1 MTSLRLP
8 PHLELMCAD
17 DLVLDVFSAG
27 LCQVP
32 DRVVSEVVARLE
44 DLAADPR
51 SARFVPKE
59 PLKGWRPGVPGVVV
73 EAQAAWQFLAGGA
86 GGIRAGCRAELY
98 ADVFASWLSNPPT
111 PARRP
116 DGWGT
121 QSGAYR
127 PPADWLAES
136 DFWEGGSEDPAGLR
150 RDAVELGREAARV
163 FEPIAVLRP
172 RLDALTAFYDAH
184 LNGGLAPA
192 DLTGTPDGLRRAWAR
207 SAADEVVAALPEL
220 AGPVG
225 YLCWAW
231 QGFQAAH
238 QQLAAAVP
246 GTSELAEV
254 ACALLIQAEASAVP
268 AELAVALDPGL
279 YGDLI
284 ARLPGKASGYS
295 ARAWSAGTRGWLSRG
310 LMAGQADACRM
321 WLDMAM
327 RLIAILRGL
336 PGDATYPLP
345 ADLPVGGFLRSA
357 RDLSRPRMVPGAAA
371 QRLRQPAPAAA
382 GLQEAGRPDSGQPQ
396 PAGPL
401 DLIIGQPGLARVL
414 REAIADDSEPVRVH
428 VTGPAGTYKAA
439 AVSVI
444 ERALEARG
452 LTREPAW
459 VTSADIAGLDDSGA
473 AALIRATSPVRAGDG
488 LLVLSGLGPMLAAL
502 PGLAATLASA
512 LDGKPGL
519 HAIAITDGDWAV
531 PGVPPGLH
539 GLFRVAATSDFGPEA
554 LRELLGRAIAQRG
567 ACAAVPVI
575 QAAADLA
582 AAAQETPPGPRN
594 RFLVEY
600 LADLAVAHAR
610 GRASHDGAVEV
621 GDGDLPAIVD
631 LDDDSDP
638 MQEMGALIGLASAK
652 QVIADLVAVLRAE
665 QLRRDAGATVQAR
678 GPAMVFAGPAGSG
691 KTLVAQV
698 TGRLLHRLGLL
709 SRGHVAEATRAD
721 LVGEFTSDSVG
732 LVAAQLQRAAGGILL
747 IDDAHTLSKAV
758 ARDRE
763 ALQRLEDALGGTAD
777 LIVVAAGP
785 DPDIT
790 QWVKDN
796 GWADRFP
803 VLVPFPGYTDAELA
817 AIFTAAASERGLVVA
832 PPATERARDV
842 LARMAQG
849 SGNARLA
856 SLLLEQAITRQ
867 ARRILGAGQRAS
879 HREAV
884 EIIADDIPA
893 VAGVLH
899 AGDSSSDPIAELDA
913 LIGLA
918 EVKARVRRLAAE
930 AKAEAMR
937 RTAGM
942 PIASPTRHLV
952 FTGNPGTAKTTV
964 ARLLA
969 AIYRQLGLLSSG
981 HLVEVSRADLIGE
994 YLGQT
999 APLVRQAVDRARGG
1013 VLFIDEAYSLAESGY
1028 ARGDAYGQEAI
1039 ATLIKL
1045 MEDHRG
1051 DLVVIAAGYP
1061 GPMRSFLASNA
1072 GTASRFPTVI
1082 DFPDYTDDELWQ
1094 IFRLAARQDGF
1105 ELADGVDAKAR
1116 AALAAIPR
1124 GPDFGNGRAARS
1136 VLEEAISC
1144 QAERLTS
1151 QVAPPSPAEVRT
1163 LTPADV
1169 RMPARPRVKTA
1180 FGFQIPR
1187 TQQEGHGSRP
1197 DERDGPS

>member
-8 PHLELMCAD
+8 PHLELMCSD
-17 DLVLDVFSAG
+17 DLVLDVFSVG
-27 LCQVP
+27 PCQVP
-32 DRVVSEVVARLE
+32 DRIVSEVVGRLE
-44 DLAADPR
+44 DLAGDPR
-51 SARFVPKE
+51 SARFMPKE
-59 PLKGWRPGVPGVVV
+59 PLKGWRPGVSGVVV
-73 EAQAAWQFLAGGA
+73 EAHAAWLFLAGGA
-86 GGIRAGCRAELY
+86 GGIRAGSRAELY
-98 ADVFASWLSNPPT
+98 ADVFAPWLSNPGT
-111 PARRP
+111 PSRRP
-116 DGWGT
+116 DGWAT
-121 QSGAYR
+121 QAGAYR

-136 DFWEGGSEDPAGLR
+136 DFWVDGSEDPAGLR

-184 LNGGLAPA
+184 LNGGLTPA
-192 DLTGTPDGLRRAWAR
+192 DLTGAPDSLRQAWAEG
-207 SAADEVVAALPEL
+207 AADEVVAALPEL

-231 QGFQAAH
+231 HGFEAAH

-246 GTSELAEV
+246 GTAELAEV
-254 ACALLIQAEASAVP
+254 ACDLLIQAEASAVP
-268 AELAVALDPGL
+268 AELAVAVDTGVYDELTG
-279 YGDLI
+279 
-284 ARLPGKASGYS
+284 RLPGKVGGYS
-295 ARAWSAGTRGWLSRG
+295 AKAWSASTRGWLSRG

-327 RLIAILRGL
+327 RLIAAIRGL
-336 PGDATYPLP
+336 PGEAAYPLP
-345 ADLPVGGFLRSA
+345 ANLPVGGFLRSV
-357 RDLSRPRMVPGAAA
+357 RDLSRPRLVLSAPG
-371 QRLRQPAPAAA
+371 QGLRQSAPAVAT
-382 GLQEAGRPDSGQPQ
+382 LPEVGQLGGSQSQ

-401 DLIIGQPGLARVL
+401 DLIIGQPELARVL
-414 REAIADDSEPVRVH
+414 REAIADTSQPVRVH
-428 VTGPAGTYKAA
+428 LIGPAGTYKATSA
-439 AVSVI
+439 SII
-444 ERALEARG
+444 ERALEVRG

-459 VTSADIAGLDDSGA
+459 VTSSDIAGFDEAGA
-473 AALIRATSPVRAGDG
+473 EALIRATAPVCAGDG
-488 LLVLSGLGPMLAAL
+488 LLVLSGLSAMLATL
-502 PGLAATLASA
+502 PGLTASLASV
-512 LDGKPGL
+512 LDGKPEL
-519 HAIAITDGDWAV
+519 HVVAISDGDWAV
-531 PGVPPGLH
+531 PGVSPGLQ
-539 GLFRVAATSDFGPEA
+539 GVFRVAVTSDYGPEA
-554 LRELLGRAIAQRG
+554 LRELLSRAIAQRG
-567 ACAAVPVI
+567 ACAAAPVI
-575 QAAADLA
+575 QAAVNLA
-582 AAAQETPPGPRN
+582 STAQETPSGPRN

-610 GRASHDGAVEV
+610 GQAPHDGAVEV
-621 GDGDLPAIVD
+621 YDGDLPAIAD

-665 QLRRDAGATVQAR
+665 QLRRDAGVTVRAAV
-678 GPAMVFAGPAGSG
+678 PSMVFAGPAGSG
-691 KTLVAQV
+691 KTLMAQV

-709 SRGHVAEATRAD
+709 SRGHLAEATRAD
-721 LVGEFTSDSVG
+721 LVGEFTSDSVP
-732 LVAAQLQRAAGGILL
+732 LVAAQLQRAAGGILF

-777 LIVVAAGP
+777 LMVVAAGP

-790 QWVKDN
+790 EWIKDN
-796 GWADRFP
+796 GWSDRFP
-803 VLVPFPGYTDAELA
+803 VVVPFPGYTDAELA
-817 AIFTAAASERGLVVA
+817 AIFTAAASERGLVIA
-832 PPATERARDV
+832 PSAAERARDV

-849 SGNARLA
+849 NGNARLA
-856 SLLLEQAITRQ
+856 SLLLERTITVQ

-879 HREAV
+879 YREAV
-884 EIIADDIPA
+884 EIIADDIAA
-893 VAGVLH
+893 VAGILH
-899 AGDSSSDPIAELDA
+899 AGDSPSDPVTDLEA
-913 LIGLA
+913 LIGLV

-937 RTAGM
+937 RTVGM

-981 HLVEVSRADLIGE
+981 HLVEVSRADLVGE

-999 APLVRQAVDRARGG
+999 APLVRQAVDKARGG

-1045 MEDHRG
+1045 MEDHRS

-1061 GPMRSFLASNA
+1061 GPMRSFLASNP

-1082 DFPDYTDDELWQ
+1082 DFPDYTDDELLQ
-1094 IFRLAARQDGF
+1094 IFKLAARQDGF
-1105 ELADGVDAKAR
+1105 ELAEGMDAKVR
-1116 AALAAIPR
+1116 TALALIPR
-1124 GPDFGNGRAARS
+1124 GRDFGNGRAARS
-1136 VLEEAISC
+1136 ILEEVISC

-1151 QVAPPSPAEVRT
+1151 QVTPPSAVEVRT

-1169 RMPARPRVKTA
+1169 RMPANPKAKAV
-1180 FGFQIPR
+1180 FGFQAAR
-1187 TQQEGHGSRP
+1187 TEQEDHGSRP
-1197 DERDGPS
+1197 HA